1 MRRENV
7 GPAHASTQRL
17 AAHGPRV
24 PHRPRAGPGPG
35 TPLAK
40 FLRVFEGGFCLQK
53 RDAAAAARV
62 LCLTDA
68 DSLPDPRP
76 HGDPPFSEEAA
87 EARRGWT
94 SSGPGVGAK
103 PSAGR
108 PARGSRCKRRAAARR
123 SWSQGVQQLRQNATM
138 GVACDHSVCVCG
150 SQVWRPEVRDQG
162 ASLVGCGP
170 PSRSQTSGSSEGSPG
185 RALIPFRRPRP
196 RGRSTS
202 QRPHLPMPAPRRVDF
217 KPCMWGSQAFSP
229 RQASLLMLNDASWG
243 TGKDL
248 LLAQSS

>member
-7 GPAHASTQRL
+7 GPARASTQRL

-76 HGDPPFSEEAA
+76 HGDPPFSEETGRLGAQRLGGA
-87 EARRGWT
+87 GRAPARAW
-94 SSGPGVGAK
+94 V
-103 PSAGR
+103 PSPAQAGR
-108 PARGSRCKRRAAARR
+108 PGAPAANAGRRHGGRGLRA
-123 SWSQGVQQLRQNATM
+123 SSG
-138 GVACDHSVCVCG
+138 CDKMPRWAWLVTTVCVC
-150 SQVWRPEVRDQG
+150 VWLTGLEAGVRDQG

-170 PSRSQTSGSSEGSPG
+170 PSRSQTSGSSEGSPAG
-185 RALIPFRRPRP
+185 R
-196 RGRSTS
+196 
-202 QRPHLPMPAPRRVDF
+202 
-217 KPCMWGSQAFSP
+217 
-229 RQASLLMLNDASWG
+229 
-243 TGKDL
+243 
-248 LLAQSS
+248 

>member
-7 GPAHASTQRL
+7 GPANASTQRL

-40 FLRVFEGGFCLQK
+40 FLPVFEGGFCLQK
-53 RDAAAAARV
+53 RDAAAAAGV

-87 EARRGWT
+87 EARRAAPRRGWR

-123 SWSQGVQQLRQNATM
+123 SWSQGVQRLRQNATM
-138 GVACDHSVCVCG
+138 GVACDHSVCVCVAHRSG
-150 SQVWRPEVRDQG
+150 GRRSETRVPAWSG
-162 ASLVGCGP
+162 AGP
-170 PSRSQTSGSSEGSPG
+170 LPG
-185 RALIPFRRPRP
+185 RRLRAAP
-196 RGRSTS
+196 RG
-202 QRPHLPMPAPRRVDF
+202 P
-217 KPCMWGSQAFSP
+217 
-229 RQASLLMLNDASWG
+229 
-243 TGKDL
+243 
-248 LLAQSS
+248 LAGR

>member
-7 GPAHASTQRL
+7 GPARASTQRL

-76 HGDPPFSEEAA
+76 HGDPPFSEETGRLGAQRLGGAGRAPARAWVPSPAQAGRPRAPAA
-87 EARRGWT
+87 NAGRRHRGRGLRA
-94 SSGPGVGAK
+94 SSGCDKMPRWAWLVTTVCVCVWLTGLEAGGPRPGCQPGRVRAPFQVADFGQLRGVPWQGADPIQEAPPSWPK
-103 PSAGR
+103 HLPEAPPPNASTSAGR
-108 PARGSRCKRRAAARR
+108 FQAVHVGKP
-123 SWSQGVQQLRQNATM
+123 
-138 GVACDHSVCVCG
+138 
-150 SQVWRPEVRDQG
+150 
-162 ASLVGCGP
+162 SL
-170 PSRSQTSGSSEGSPG
+170 QSEAGIT
-185 RALIPFRRPRP
+185 A
-196 RGRSTS
+196 
-202 QRPHLPMPAPRRVDF
+202 
-217 KPCMWGSQAFSP
+217 
-229 RQASLLMLNDASWG
+229 DA
-243 TGKDL
+243 
-248 LLAQSS
+248 